1 MAFLPMLLIE
11 VYIKTLLRFYN
22 LLIIITILPIPFAAY
37 AVKFSRVEFEGNIVT
52 DTCQS
57 VVINEKLNINCSIKN
72 IEMSSSID
80 DPPQM
85 NVSIHLGLKKKSGL
99 IQSVTYKLLSKEKTS
114 GLPRSI
120 TSKLSLIYRG
130 CLVHSF
136 SLGSSFF
143 LLIYS
148 LNLRSLKDSTLYMKK
163 YIEI

>member
-57 VVINEKLNINCSIKN
+57 VVINEKLNINYSIKN

-80 DPPQM
+80 YPPQM
-85 NVSIHLGLKKKSGL
+85 NVSIHLGLKKK
-99 IQSVTYKLLSKEKTS
+99 V
-114 GLPRSI
+114 
-120 TSKLSLIYRG
+120 
-130 CLVHSF
+130 V
-136 SLGSSFF
+136 
-143 LLIYS
+143 
-148 LNLRSLKDSTLYMKK
+148 
-163 YIEI
+163 